1 MTPQAHPQ
9 PTTMASSALAFGPAP
24 LASVL
29 ADNALGVARALA
41 RSVLSNLNATTNQ
54 VVASDPSLVNSART
68 SLTRNASS
76 ISIASNAIYSANGNT
91 SDNTSDNTSVTTLI
105 EVERRG
111 AERIAQVPTVTGS
124 TRDLTTIRTEARTPR
139 TACPAFTRRPLS
151 TMTRTT
157 NTPLRRASGDL
168 RSLH

>member
-1 MTPQAHPQ
+1 MTPQAQTQ
-9 PTTMASSALAFGPAP
+9 PTPMASSALASGPAP
-24 LASVL
+24 LASVF
-29 ADNALGVARALA
+29 ADTARGVARALA

-91 SDNTSDNTSVTTLI
+91 SDNTSVTTLI

-111 AERIAQVPTVTGS
+111 AERTAQVPAVTGS
-124 TRDLTTIRTEARTPR
+124 TRDLSTHCTEARTPR
-139 TACPAFTRRPLS
+139 TARPAFTRRPLS
-151 TMTRTT
+151 TMTSTT